1 MCTLFFI
8 HYRYHDALKRLA
20 DFDVHLAAQCQYHG
34 SDVLC
39 HLHADFQFLVYHF
52 LLIFG
57 ELGKVYGNHIVASR
71 SCNQVGIEHISI
83 ERSDGCHQLSH
94 GFEACI
100 ECLECRELVLR
111 HTTAPETFAVQA
123 DIPVGEVVVHEFGNE
138 TSCFRGLVFIVAG
151 IHVLHQR
158 IQYRENPTVYLRAF
172 CHGHIGFFVVKF
184 VYIGIEGEE

>member
-1 MCTLFFI
+1 M
-8 HYRYHDALKRLA
+8 
-20 DFDVHLAAQCQYHG
+20 
-34 SDVLC
+34 C

-71 SCNQVGIEHISI
+71 SCNQVRIQHVGI
-83 ERSDGCHQLSH
+83 ERSNGRHQLGYSFQA
-94 GFEACI
+94 GI
-100 ECLECRELVLR
+100 ECLECRKLVLR
-111 HTTAPETFAVQA
+111 HTATPETFAVQTNV
-123 DIPVGEVVVHEFGNE
+123 PVGEIVVHKLRNE